1 MKKITKESKA
11 MKTRILSTFLALL
24 TAIVTILSPLCI
36 SIDAQA
42 FQEYPDE
49 ILVDIDMAQNSLDEL
64 LASKDIY
71 ALVYLCNSFE
81 LKSAPDTQSDTVVSL
96 NSGQYVQITGVA
108 QDDFYYIWYEIQ
120 ADIAGTIYTGYVLRD
135 YLAYSDEDLLNWE
148 YDNVMALSVSL
159 FSLAPVAEEDLNEVT
174 IPEDIQAFPAS
185 YQDAL
190 LAMKAKHPNWVF
202 VRMNTGIDW
211 NTAVT
216 KENSGKRSLI
226 HSANSSFLLNGS
238 YDSAWSYPSNGFLAY
253 YMDPRNFLEDNRV
266 FMFESLYYNEKYH
279 TEGAVQSILD
289 GTFMDGAIPD
299 DANGYTYAQAFCTI
313 GKELKVSPFHLAS
326 RVRQEQGIQGT
337 SALISG
343 TREPYIGVYNY
354 FNVKA
359 SGAGTEMVIENGLK
373 HAKDAGW
380 TTRYASLYGGASLI
394 ANNYI
399 STGQYSLY
407 LQKFNVNKNSSHGL
421 YNHQYM
427 QNIKAPYD
435 EAYSIRSAYATA
447 SSLEKPFVF
456 SIPVYNNMPENPC
469 PVPKAAKEI
478 ILGQTSYNL
487 KADETAQMTFCVDG
501 LVTDASKITLTSS
514 NPDVASVSA
523 QGVITAGNAGTA
535 TITCTTADAT
545 PVTCTV
551 TVNKATPVIT
561 IPALDAI
568 TYSPEQTLADVNL
581 PEGWAWD
588 NASITPTV
596 INEGYPAT
604 YTPSNTNKYNVTQA
618 TLSLTVN
625 KGTPTYSIPEGFKT
639 VEGDVLGSLK
649 LPVGFAWEDATV
661 ILDKTDS
668 YPATY
673 NPDPANFETI
683 TGIMIPVTVEP
694 LITECTNHT
703 YGEWIITTEAGC
715 GIKGEQTRYC
725 SLCLAEETEEIP
737 ALEHNYISTVIKEP
751 TEEET
756 GTRSFVCEFCEDSYT
771 ETIDK
776 LPVSHKHSY
785 TPAVTT
791 KETCTT
797 AGIRTFTCSC
807 GDSYTETIPALAHNY
822 SSAVTKEPTEQEE
835 GIRTYTCANCKDSYT
850 EKIAKLPE
858 THKHSY
864 TESITKQ
871 ATCLDKGIKTFTCS
885 CKDSYTEEIS
895 VLGHDMA
902 GDKCRRC
909 GYSKVT
915 GDNKPDKDNTNTDNN
930 NNNTNNNST
939 NNNNN
944 NSSNNSET
952 NTPTSTP
959 NTGNTNQNTTTAPTV
974 NQTPTTD
981 TNTSGGSTQTTTPTT
996 TTTTTTTTPDTTISA
1011 EDTTTGTTHVATN
1024 SQTAASTVDTNETAT
1039 DTSNSTTN
1047 SENNNNSDHLVAT
1060 LNMES
1065 NTVLYEDTLSV
1076 VRGKDVEVVLKMN
1089 EQVHW
1094 TIQGSNI
1101 NTDDAVGIDMGV
1113 TLNNQVIPHTI
1124 MEQATKLSET
1134 SSVIEVSLAHDG
1146 PISFAPVLTITTNRA
1161 NAGRIATLFFFNPET
1176 NELEYQDEVLIAE
1189 DGSISFTFE
1198 HASDYAVV
1206 ISENSIANFTTITAT
1221 GALDSNTSESETA
1234 TVIQS
1239 ENMNTNSKPE
1249 EVIMLLTNNFS
1260 STTFI
1265 IVVAALLLLVV
1276 SGIIIFTLSRKKAD
1290 NYHDDYDS
1298 DHSNSYDYDDD
1309 YNDDYDDNYDNS
1321 YDAGYDDN
1329 YDDDFDDDYDD
1340 YQDPVDNK

>member
-1 MKKITKESKA
+1 MRKIAKEAKA
-11 MKTRILSTFLALL
+11 VKTRILSVFWALL
-24 TAIVTILSPLCI
+24 TVMVTILSPLCV

-49 ILVDIDMAQNSLDEL
+49 ILVDIDMAQSSLDEL
-64 LASKDIY
+64 LATKDIY
-71 ALVYLCNSFE
+71 ALVYLCDIFE
-81 LKSAPDTQSDTVVSL
+81 LKSAPDAQSDTVVSL

-108 QDDFYYIWYEIQ
+108 QDDFYYIWYEIK
-120 ADIAGTIYTGYVLRD
+120 ADIAGTIYTGYILRD

-148 YDNVMALSVSL
+148 YDNVMSLSISL
-159 FSLAPVAEEDLNEVT
+159 FSLAPVAEEDLDAVT
-174 IPEDIQAFPAS
+174 IPADIQAFPAS

-190 LAMKAKHPNWVF
+190 LAMKAKHPDWVF
-202 VRMNTGIDW
+202 VRMDTGIDW
-211 NTAVT
+211 NTAVA
-216 KENSGKRSLI
+216 KENSGNRSLI
-226 HSANSSFLLNGS
+226 HSSNSSYLLNGS
-238 YDSAWSYPSNGFLAY
+238 YDSSWSYPTNGLLAY

-266 FMFESLYYNEKYH
+266 FMFESLYYNETYH
-279 TEGAVQSILD
+279 TESAVQSILS

-299 DANGYTYAQAFCTI
+299 DANGYTYAQAFCNI

-326 RVRQEQGIQGT
+326 RVRQEQGTQGT

-343 TREPYIGVYNY
+343 THAKYPGVYNF

-373 HAKDAGW
+373 HATDAGW

-407 LQKFNVNKNSSHGL
+407 LQKFNVNKNSSNGL

-427 QNIKAPYD
+427 QNIRAPYT
-435 EAYSIRSAYATA
+435 ESYSIRSAYATA
-447 SSLEKPFVF
+447 SSLDKPFVF
-456 SIPVYNNMPENPC
+456 SIPVYNNMPDNAC
-469 PVPKAAKEI
+469 PVPNAAKEL
-478 ILGQTSYNL
+478 ILGQTSYTL
-487 KADETAQMTFCVDG
+487 KADDTAQMTFCVDG
-501 LVTDASKITLTSS
+501 LVTNASAITFSSS
-514 NPDVASVSA
+514 NPEVASVSA

-535 TITCTTADAT
+535 NITCTTADAT

-561 IPALDAI
+561 TPVLDAV
-568 TYSPEQTLADVNL
+568 TYSPEQTLADVTL

-596 INEGYPAT
+596 TNEGYPAT

-625 KGTPTYSIPEGFKT
+625 KGTPTYNIPEGLET
-639 VEGDVLGSLK
+639 VEGNVLGSLK

-661 ILDKTDS
+661 ILDQTDS

-673 NPDPANFETI
+673 NPDEANFETI

-694 LITECTNHT
+694 LVTECTNHT
-703 YGEWIITTEAGC
+703 YGEWIITAEAIC
-715 GIKGEQTRYC
+715 GVKGEQIHYC

-737 ALEHNYISTVIKEP
+737 ALEHNYISSVIKEP

-776 LPVSHKHSY
+776 LPASHKHSY

-807 GDSYTETIPALAHNY
+807 GDSYTEAIPALTHNY
-822 SSAVTKEPTEQEE
+822 GSEVTKEPTEQEE
-835 GIRTYTCANCKDSYT
+835 GIRTYTCANCKNSYT

-885 CKDSYTEEIS
+885 CKDSYTEDI
-895 VLGHDMA
+895 VALGHDMV

-909 GYSKVT
+909 GYSEAT
-915 GDNKPDKDNTNTDNN
+915 DDSGNTNNNNGNDNNANNDNSNIGNDNN
-930 NNNTNNNST
+930 NNTGNDNN
-939 NNNNN
+939 
-944 NSSNNSET
+944 
-952 NTPTSTP
+952 
-959 NTGNTNQNTTTAPTV
+959 NTGNTNQGTITTPTV
-974 NQTPTTD
+974 TPTPSTG
-981 TNTSGGSTQTTTPTT
+981 TNTSSGSTQTSITT
-996 TTTTTTTTPDTTISA
+996 TITTTTTPDTTVSA
-1011 EDTTTGTTHVATN
+1011 TDTATGTTSVNTN
-1024 SQTAASTVDTNETAT
+1024 TQITTSTVDTTGTVT
-1039 DTSNSTTN
+1039 DITDSTTDIDD
-1047 SENNNNSDHLVAT
+1047 NNNTDHLVAT

-1113 TLNNQVIPHTI
+1113 TLNNKVIPQTV
-1124 MEQATKLSET
+1124 MEHATKLSDT

-1176 NELEYQDEVLIAE
+1176 NQLEYQDEVLIEE

-1198 HASDYAVV
+1198 HASDYAII
-1206 ISENSIANFTTITAT
+1206 ISEGSIANFATITAT
-1221 GALDSNTSESETA
+1221 GALDSDVPESGTA
-1234 TVIQS
+1234 TVTQP
-1239 ENMNTNSKPE
+1239 ENMNTNSNPA
-1249 EVIMLLTNNFS
+1249 EVIMMLTNNFS

-1265 IVVAALLLLVV
+1265 IVVSALLLLVV
-1276 SGIIIFTLSRKKAD
+1276 SGIIIFAISRKKAD
-1290 NYHDDYDS
+1290 NYQDDYDTS
-1298 DHSNSYDYDDD
+1298 HDNSYNYA
-1309 YNDDYDDNYDNS
+1309 DDYDDNYEND
-1321 YDAGYDDN
+1321 YDDSFDDN
-1329 YDDDFDDDYDD
+1329 YDADFDEDFDEDYDD
-1340 YQDPVDNK
+1340 YQDPVDNN